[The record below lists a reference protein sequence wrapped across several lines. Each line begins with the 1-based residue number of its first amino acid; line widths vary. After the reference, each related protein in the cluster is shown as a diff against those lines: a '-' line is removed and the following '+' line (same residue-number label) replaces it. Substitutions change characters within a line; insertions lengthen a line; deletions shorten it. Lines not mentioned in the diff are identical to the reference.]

1 MYAQC
6 LRNMLRRRD
15 KTQMEW
21 ATRNQKPSSNSEG
34 EREERRKKRGAL
46 KATVCLGFLSPPR
59 PRQTSTPPHTRAP
72 PTKFTNPPE
81 AQKFPWE
88 EKSRAKSGAP
98 NPSDP
103 EALPR
108 ARPESCK
115 SPLKFPNP
123 PRVAAAAAAFP
134 ATDPPPRR
142 SRCRDFQIH
151 LRCFVSPPLCYCRH
165 ELSRPARHRGPS
177 RACEARGS
185 LPRKSPLVERRR
197 PLFLAAPALCWCLSG
212 VGVEI
217 HPGVYRFLSFR
228 W

>member
-1 MYAQC
+1 
-6 LRNMLRRRD
+6 
-15 KTQMEW
+15 MEW
-21 ATRNQKPSSNSEG
+21 TTRNQKPSSNSEG

-46 KATVCLGFLSPPR
+46 KATVCLGFLSPR
-59 PRQTSTPPHTRAP
+59 RDRQVHHHTHAP
-72 PTKFTNPPE
+72 PSSRNSQTHRRHRKL
-81 AQKFPWE
+81 PWE

-103 EALPR
+103 EALAR
-108 ARPESCK
+108 ARPESLQIPAEIPQ
-115 SPLKFPNP
+115 SSAGRRRRRLL
-123 PRVAAAAAAFP
+123 

-142 SRCRDFQIH
+142 SRCRDFH
-151 LRCFVSPPLCYCRH
+151 LRCFVPLPPCCCRH

-217 HPGVYRFLSFR
+217 HPGVDRFLSVR

>member
-1 MYAQC
+1 M
-6 LRNMLRRRD
+6 RN
-15 KTQMEW
+15 
-21 ATRNQKPSSNSEG
+21 P
-34 EREERRKKRGAL
+34 AL
-46 KATVCLGFLSPPR
+46 
-59 PRQTSTPPHTRAP
+59 QIP
-72 PTKFTNPPE
+72 PTPKRSPE
-81 AQKFPWE
+81 PV
-88 EKSRAKSGAP
+88 P
-98 NPSDP
+98 NP
-103 EALPR
+103 
-108 ARPESCK
+108 CK

-217 HPGVYRFLSFR
+217 HPGVDRFLSVR
-228 W
+228 WFSSSRAEDQSTKVHEQFVSPRIRGVRLNPHARR

>member
-1 MYAQC
+1 M
-6 LRNMLRRRD
+6 RN
-15 KTQMEW
+15 
-21 ATRNQKPSSNSEG
+21 P
-34 EREERRKKRGAL
+34 AL
-46 KATVCLGFLSPPR
+46 
-59 PRQTSTPPHTRAP
+59 QIP
-72 PTKFTNPPE
+72 PTPKRSPE
-81 AQKFPWE
+81 PV
-88 EKSRAKSGAP
+88 P
-98 NPSDP
+98 NP
-103 EALPR
+103 
-108 ARPESCK
+108 CK

-123 PRVAAAAAAFP
+123 PRVAAAFP

-151 LRCFVSPPLCYCRH
+151 PRCFVSPPLCYCRH

-217 HPGVYRFLSFR
+217 HPGVDRFLSVR
-228 W
+228 WFSSSSAEDQSTKVHEPFVSPRIRGVQLNPHARR

>member
-1 MYAQC
+1 L
-6 LRNMLRRRD
+6 LRVSL
-15 KTQMEW
+15 
-21 ATRNQKPSSNSEG
+21 
-34 EREERRKKRGAL
+34 
-46 KATVCLGFLSPPR
+46 PP

-72 PTKFTNPPE
+72 LLTKFTNPPE
-81 AQKFPWE
+81 AQKIAVGGKIPCE
-88 EKSRAKSGAP
+88 IRRSKSLRPRSAP
-98 NPSDP
+98 PSP
-103 EALPR
+103 FRILQIPAEIPQSSAGRRRRRL
-108 ARPESCK
+108 
-115 SPLKFPNP
+115 L
-123 PRVAAAAAAFP
+123 

-217 HPGVYRFLSFR
+217 HPGVDRFLSVR
-228 W
+228 WFSSSRAEDQSTKVHEQFVSPRIRGVRLNPHARR

>member
-1 MYAQC
+1 M
-6 LRNMLRRRD
+6 
-15 KTQMEW
+15 
-21 ATRNQKPSSNSEG
+21 
-34 EREERRKKRGAL
+34 
-46 KATVCLGFLSPPR
+46 
-59 PRQTSTPPHTRAP
+59 
-72 PTKFTNPPE
+72 
-81 AQKFPWE
+81 PWE

-103 EALPR
+103 EALAR
-108 ARPESCK
+108 ARPESLQIPAEIPQ
-115 SPLKFPNP
+115 SSAGRRRRRLL
-123 PRVAAAAAAFP
+123 

-142 SRCRDFQIH
+142 SRCRDFH
-151 LRCFVSPPLCYCRH
+151 LRCFVPLPPCCCRH

-217 HPGVYRFLSFR
+217 HPGVDRFLSVR
-228 W
+228 WFSSSSAEDQSTKVHEPFVSPRIRGVQLNPHARR